1 MKYLWQKKSWPD
13 FNWDS
18 ERLLK
23 PLGDVRFNQGTLMA
37 QVRELGFDIQQT
49 ARADVLVEEALKT
62 SAIEGETLNPDAVR
76 SSVGRQLGINDA
88 GLTHVQDQ
96 KADGLVQI
104 LLDATNNH
112 SRKLTSV
119 RIFGW
124 HAALFPTGFSGM
136 IKINVAKWRDD
147 RQGPMQVVSGPVGKR
162 KIHFEAPPAR
172 ILEKEMQPFFLWMNQ
187 EAKIDGIIRAALAH
201 LWFITLHPFDD
212 GNGRIARTLT
222 DMLLARDEN
231 NPKRF
236 YSLSSQI
243 MAERNAYYEILN
255 TTQKGNLDVTLW
267 LEWFLG
273 CMNRAVLNSDVL
285 LKKIMVKAKFWKA
298 FAQTQL
304 SERQTKVINRLL
316 DAGPEGFEGG
326 LKNKKYMGMTH
337 TSRAT
342 TQRELADLVQKGI
355 LIKLPGGGRSTSYDL
370 DWGKY
375 GISSALDLYRIS

>member
-1 MKYLWQKKSWPD
+1 
-13 FNWDS
+13 
-18 ERLLK
+18 
-23 PLGDVRFNQGTLMA
+23 
-37 QVRELGFDIQQT
+37 
-49 ARADVLVEEALKT
+49 
-62 SAIEGETLNPDAVR
+62 
-76 SSVGRQLGINDA
+76 
-88 GLTHVQDQ
+88 
-96 KADGLVQI
+96 
-104 LLDATNNH
+104 
-112 SRKLTSV
+112 
-119 RIFGW
+119 
-124 HAALFPTGFSGM
+124 
-136 IKINVAKWRDD
+136 
-147 RQGPMQVVSGPVGKR
+147 
-162 KIHFEAPPAR
+162 
-172 ILEKEMQPFFLWMNQ
+172 MQPFFLWMNQ
-187 EAKIDGIIRAALAH
+187 EAKTDGIIRAALAH

-255 TTQKGNLDVTLW
+255 TTQKGNLDITLW

-273 CMNRAVLNSDVL
+273 CMNRAILNSDVL
-285 LKKIMVKAKFWKA
+285 LKKIMVKANFWKA

-375 GISSALDLYRIS
+375 GIRSALDLYRIS